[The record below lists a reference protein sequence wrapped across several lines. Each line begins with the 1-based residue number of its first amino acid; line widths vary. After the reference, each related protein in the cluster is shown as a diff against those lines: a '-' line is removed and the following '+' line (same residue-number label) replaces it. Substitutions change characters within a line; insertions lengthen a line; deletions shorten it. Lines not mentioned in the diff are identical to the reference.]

1 MTTSFLSRS
10 ERLTREQFSAWF
22 SAFVGWVFDYYEVFL
37 LTFLI
42 VPISAEFG
50 LSAGQSALIFSIQL
64 LFLAVGGVIF
74 GFLADHYGRQKVLMW
89 TIIIYSIFTLARAFS
104 PDYST
109 LLILTAIAALGIGG
123 EYGVGQT
130 LVSEVMPRH
139 RRGWWSGLLYGGIY
153 LGILAGALVGSQ
165 LAPAIGWRWTFA
177 LSGLPVLVA
186 VFVRYAAPESD
197 VWMAKRSTT
206 GIDRSLLLRRSFAIP
221 FLLCLVAGTLQFFA
235 YYGIT
240 TFLPTYLVENEGFS
254 LATAGWWLSFTAIAG
269 LVGCIVG
276 SYTNDRWGRRVTLS
290 YLAGTAAV
298 GGLVLTA
305 IWDSLLG
312 SLWIL
317 IPFFLLY
324 FGSNGATVFGALF
337 SEQFPT
343 DTRSVGVSSALQI
356 ARGLSFFPPLI
367 VAAIFPVYGYVPV
380 VLGGAAL
387 FGALALWAWVFSE
400 TRGKDIFEIDA
411 ETGAAVGEAEAAAP
425 GSHGTASS
433 S

>member
-1 MTTSFLSRS
+1 MASLISQS
-10 ERLTREQFSAWF
+10 ERLTKEQFSAWF

-42 VPISAEFG
+42 VPISREFG
-50 LSAGQSALIFSIQL
+50 LNPGQSALIFSIQL
-64 LFLAVGGVIF
+64 LFLAIGGVLF
-74 GFLADHYGRQKVLMW
+74 GFLADRFGRQKILMW
-89 TIIIYSIFTLARAFS
+89 TIIIYSVFTLARAFS
-104 PDYST
+104 PDYTT
-109 LLILTAIAALGIGG
+109 LLALTAIAALGIGG

-130 LVSEVMPRH
+130 LVSEVMHRN

-165 LAPAIGWRWTFA
+165 IAPAIGWRWTFA

-186 VFVRYAAPESD
+186 IFVRYAAPESD
-197 VWMAKRSTT
+197 VWTAKKRAT
-206 GIDRSLLLRRSFAIP
+206 GIDRSILLRRAFLIP
-221 FLLCLVAGTLQFFA
+221 FLLCLIAGTLQFFA

-254 LATAGWWLSFTAIAG
+254 LARAGWWLSFTAIAG

-290 YLAGTAAV
+290 YLAGTAAI
-298 GGLVLTA
+298 GGFVLTA
-305 IWDSLLG
+305 LWDNLLA

-317 IPFFLLY
+317 VPFFFLY

-343 DTRSVGVSSALQI
+343 DARSVGVSSALQI
-356 ARGLSFFPPLI
+356 ARGMSFFPPLI

-380 VLGGAAL
+380 VLGGATL
-387 FGALALWAWVFSE
+387 FGLLALWAWVFNE
-400 TRGKDIFEIDA
+400 TRGKDILEIDA
-411 ETGAAVGEAEAAAP
+411 ETGDAEDVSA
-425 GSHGTASS
+425 GSPPSRGTATTP
-433 S
+433 